1 LSYGQEFR
9 LKRNRSE
16 NMMIGLIPVCS
27 DSYRIALRLKHN
39 FELCKHKHNNQTCK
53 ILSAIQ

>member
-1 LSYGQEFR
+1 
-9 LKRNRSE
+9 
-16 NMMIGLIPVCS
+16 MMIGLIPVCS